1 MNLAA
6 LPLADINT
14 DEPLGIFL
22 VIVAALLAVVILL
35 KIIDRL

>member
-1 MNLAA
+1 MIT
-6 LPLADINT
+6 LADINT